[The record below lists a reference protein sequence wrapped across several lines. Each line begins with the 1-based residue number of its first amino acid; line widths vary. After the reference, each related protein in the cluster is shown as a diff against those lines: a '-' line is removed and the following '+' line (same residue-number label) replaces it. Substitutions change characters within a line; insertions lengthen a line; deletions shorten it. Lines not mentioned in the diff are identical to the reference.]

1 MDAVKD
7 FHITDGCNYTVF
19 ESCIRKEYIFSS
31 SLYKIWCEYI
41 YLKKNNI
48 GKHGTL
54 NRKTKKVDAW
64 W

>member
-41 YLKKNNI
+41 YLKKKKHWQTWNI
-48 GKHGTL
+48 K
-54 NRKTKKVDAW
+54 
-64 W
+64 